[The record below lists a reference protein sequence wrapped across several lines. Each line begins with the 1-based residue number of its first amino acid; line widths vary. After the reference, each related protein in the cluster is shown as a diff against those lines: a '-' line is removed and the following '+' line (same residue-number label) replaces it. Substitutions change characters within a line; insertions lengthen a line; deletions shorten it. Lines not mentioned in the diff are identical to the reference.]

1 MSADSTKC
9 RTARPSPQD
18 RDVDEGTDA
27 FVSSENVDVLSAFKT
42 AWKIL
47 FLFVLLYMFAIYVIT
62 VAHTFLTIG

>member
-1 MSADSTKC
+1 M
-9 RTARPSPQD
+9 
-18 RDVDEGTDA
+18 DEGTDA

-62 VAHTFLTIG
+62 VAHKFLTIG

>member
-1 MSADSTKC
+1 M
-9 RTARPSPQD
+9 
-18 RDVDEGTDA
+18 DEGTDA